1 MKKTT
6 YILGAAIGVILIF
19 CFFLPVIF
27 FQVKASVEGREIILK
42 SKPGEKGV
50 ETVLPEFSHLQQ
62 IGNRDDYSISLYDSV
77 GRLVTPRFRIVESDS
92 VSVPKLEV
100 NPAWNGI
107 LKASKDVDGMSVYID
122 VKRPE
127 DSYVSI
133 VIPEEAMEAA
143 ILTVPKGM
151 LTAIYNSMFD
161 ISLYGFKD
169 AELTLDKTLTEFK
182 AEDCSFRK
190 LVKQ

>member
-6 YILGAAIGVILIF
+6 YILGAAIGVILMF

-27 FQVKASVEGREIILK
+27 FQVKDSVEGREIILK
-42 SKPGEKGV
+42 SKPGEKGLV
-50 ETVLPEFSHLQQ
+50 TVLPEFDRLQK
-62 IGNRDDYSISLYDSV
+62 IGNPGDYGITLYDTL
-77 GRLVTPRFRIVESDS
+77 GRLVTPTLRIVESDS
-92 VSVPKLEV
+92 VSSPKLEL

-107 LKASKDVDGMSVYID
+107 LKASKDIGGMCVFID
-122 VKRPE
+122 VKRQE
-127 DSYVSI
+127 GSYVSI
-133 VIPEEAMEAA
+133 VVPEDAMEAGV
-143 ILTVPKGM
+143 LTVPEGM
-151 LTAIYNSMFD
+151 LTAINNSTFD

-190 LVKQ
+190 LVFE